1 MVLHA
6 TCNLA
11 GSPLELAFPGMKGH
25 PMVALYVTSIER
37 SAGKDLITM
46 GLINRLKRDG
56 FAVGYFK
63 PVGHFPY
70 QCQDGITDK
79 GAWFIHKLFAL
90 SDPISTVCPLVITPA
105 LIRQNYQQ
113 PLTGVQD
120 QIREAFD
127 VVSDQ
132 KDIVGGDGDRNF
144 SEASSFGLSGSNLV
158 QLLDAHTIFVER
170 YSCDFCID
178 FLLELKS
185 VIGPPLM
192 GVIFNKTD
200 PSDVQEIETYVVN
213 FLEQRQMKVFGC
225 LPRDTLLRSVE
236 VRELAY
242 FLGAEIMACDDRLG
256 SLVESFLVG
265 GMQVDK
271 FITYMIKHP
280 GSAVIVGGDR
290 TDIQLV
296 AIENGSACLILTGSL
311 YPNETITA
319 RARANGVP
327 LLVVEGDT
335 FTVAKRV
342 EAVVGKL
349 SLQDKRKID
358 HGIALVDR
366 CLSFESLYTALGLTP
381 SEANHPMKQ

>member
-1 MVLHA
+1 MV
-6 TCNLA
+6 T
-11 GSPLELAFPGMKGH
+11 
-25 PMVALYVTSIER
+25 LYVTSIER

-56 FAVGYFK
+56 LRVGYFK

-70 QCQDGITDK
+70 QHEEVITDK

-90 SDPISTVCPLVITPA
+90 PDPIDAVCPLVITRE
-105 LIRQNYQQ
+105 LIRQNYKH
-113 PLTGVQD
+113 PVQGL
-120 QIREAFD
+120 RETIEKAFQVISAD
-127 VVSDQ
+127 
-132 KDIVGGDGDRNF
+132 KDIVVVHGDYNF
-144 SEASSFGLSGSNLV
+144 SEAGSFNLAGSTLV
-158 QLLDAHTIFVER
+158 TLLDAHALFVER

-178 FLLELKS
+178 FLLELKKL
-185 VIGPPLM
+185 IGTSLL
-192 GVIFNKTD
+192 GVVFNKTVEA
-200 PSDVQEIETYVVN
+200 DVEEIQTYVTP
-213 FLEQRQMKVFGC
+213 FLERQGMRLFGC

-242 FLGAEIMACDDRLG
+242 FLGAEVTACDDRLG

-265 GMQVDK
+265 GMHVDK

-296 AIENGSACLILTGSL
+296 AIENGSTCLILTGGL
-311 YPNETITA
+311 HPNETITA
-319 RARANGVP
+319 RAQVNGVP
-327 LLVVEGDT
+327 ILVVPGDT

-358 HGIALVDR
+358 HGIDLVDKHFFFKDLYAALD
-366 CLSFESLYTALGLTP
+366 LSNPVETP
-381 SEANHPMKQ
+381 PNVK